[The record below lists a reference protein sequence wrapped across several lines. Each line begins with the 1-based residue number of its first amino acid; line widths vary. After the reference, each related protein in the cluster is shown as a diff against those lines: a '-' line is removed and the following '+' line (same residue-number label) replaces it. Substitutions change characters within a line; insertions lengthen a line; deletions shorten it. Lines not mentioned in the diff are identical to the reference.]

1 MNLMDKESL
10 LKVQLEQVRQEHRTL
25 DEEIILLRERGTDSV
40 TISRMKKRK
49 LALKD
54 LIARIEDKLYPD
66 IIA

>member
-1 MNLMDKESL
+1 MDKEAL
-10 LKVQLEQVRQEHRTL
+10 LKIQLEQMRQEHRTL
-25 DEEIILLRERGTDSV
+25 DEEIIQLRTIGTDSV

-54 LIARIEDKLYPD
+54 QIARIEDKLYPD

>member
-1 MNLMDKESL
+1 MNLMDKEAL
-10 LKVQLEQVRQEHRTL
+10 LKIQLEQMRQEHRTL
-25 DEEIILLRERGTDSV
+25 DEEIIQLRTIGTDSV

-54 LIARIEDKLYPD
+54 QIARIEDKLYPD